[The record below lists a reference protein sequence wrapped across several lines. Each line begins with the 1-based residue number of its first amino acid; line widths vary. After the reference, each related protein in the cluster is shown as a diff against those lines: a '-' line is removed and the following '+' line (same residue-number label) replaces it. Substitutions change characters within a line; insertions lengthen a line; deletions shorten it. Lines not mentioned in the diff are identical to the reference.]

1 MYATELNALLERS
14 KAGKTGLIFHFHG
27 STVAGVVREIYTDA
41 VVISNQEFAR
51 ILVRLDQVTAV
62 AGH

>member
-1 MYATELNALLERS
+1 MYVTELNAMLERS
-14 KAGKTGLIFHFHG
+14 RAGKTGLIFHFHG
-27 STVAGVVREIYTDA
+27 SSVAGVVREIYPDA

-51 ILVRLDQVTAV
+51 ILVRLDQVSAV